1 MSGFEQHL
9 RIPGRLWI
17 PGLVLMGMMAGP
29 CAHADQNQT
38 VPATA
43 GAAQASPAGQ
53 VPGPVTGEPPAS
65 PGQGKAPGQVDL
77 TIQVA
82 QPTDEEIG
90 DSLSARQR
98 YQEAIKAY
106 QKIPDPSAA
115 VWNKMGIA
123 YQMMFNQKDAARC
136 YTMSLKKDP
145 KNAQVL
151 NNMAT
156 LYDSQKEYST
166 AEHYYRKALR
176 IDPKAAVILRNLGS
190 NYMSQRKFSR
200 GSMCF
205 EQAMEIDPTVFQPHS
220 GVSVQNPSSA
230 AERGAMHYYMARS
243 CMTAGMQDCA
253 IQNLRLALNE
263 GFTSA
268 KKIAAD
274 SSFASLRP
282 LPAFQQLI
290 AAQTSQ

>member
-1 MSGFEQHL
+1 MSGFEQYI
-9 RIPGRLWI
+9 RIPGSLWI
-17 PGLVLMGMMAGP
+17 PGLVLLGMMAGP
-29 CAHADQNQT
+29 CAHAYQNQSVT
-38 VPATA
+38 ATTD
-43 GAAQASPAGQ
+43 AAQAVPVGQ
-53 VPGPVTGEPPAS
+53 VPEPVAGQPPASAGQGNVAGQATGPVT
-65 PGQGKAPGQVDL
+65 
-77 TIQVA
+77 VA

-90 DSLSARQR
+90 DSLSARKA

-115 VWNKMGIA
+115 AWNKMGIA

-145 KNAQVL
+145 KNPQVL

-190 NYMSQRKFSR
+190 NYLSQHKFSR
-200 GSMCF
+200 GAMCF
-205 EQAMEIDPTVFQPHS
+205 QQAMEIDPTVFDTHS

-243 CMTAGMQDCA
+243 CVSAGMQDCA

-263 GFTSA
+263 GFTNA
-268 KKIAAD
+268 KKIATD

-290 AAQTSQ
+290 AAQTPQ